1 MFLSNMVLY
10 KFNVHTAIA
19 SLESGN
25 KQNKTKKEGRLV
37 YKAYKGIYSSI
48 WVIGN
53 LIIPDPVWV
62 HVKTEMEPCND

>member
-25 KQNKTKKEGRLV
+25 KQNKTKK
-37 YKAYKGIYSSI
+37 KG
-48 WVIGN
+48 G
-53 LIIPDPVWV
+53 
-62 HVKTEMEPCND
+62 